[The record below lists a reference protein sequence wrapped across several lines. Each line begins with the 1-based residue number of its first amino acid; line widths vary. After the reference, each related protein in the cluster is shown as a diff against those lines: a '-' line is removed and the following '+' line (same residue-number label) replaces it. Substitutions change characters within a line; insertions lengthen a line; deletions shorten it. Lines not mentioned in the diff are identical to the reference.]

1 MQHQSAGLAVERL
14 QVWRGERHVLRGI
27 SFELKSGGL
36 LHVHGPNGA
45 GKSTLLRVVSGLL
58 TPEEGRVSWQ
68 GQPISKD
75 RDAYHRSLAFA
86 SHEPALK
93 ADLTALENLHYAVGM
108 RREVS
113 AQELHA
119 ALART
124 GVAHCAD
131 LPARVLSAGQKR
143 RVAMARVVAM
153 RASLWLLDEP
163 LTNLD
168 PAGSAIFSDLL
179 SEHVANG
186 GMALV
191 VAHQEMQLSV
201 TITRV
206 GLDA

>member
-1 MQHQSAGLAVERL
+1 MQHQSAGLAVERV

-27 SFELKSGGL
+27 SFELHSGGL

-45 GKSTLLRVVSGLL
+45 GKSTLLRVVTGLL
-58 TPEEGRVSWQ
+58 TPEEGKVSWR

-75 RDAYHRSLAFA
+75 CDTYRRALAFA

-108 RREVS
+108 RRPVGGR
-113 AQELHA
+113 ELHA
-119 ALART
+119 ALERT
-124 GVAHCAD
+124 GVARCAN

-143 RVAMARVVAM
+143 RVAMARVLAM

-163 LTNLD
+163 FTNLD
-168 PAGSAIFSDLL
+168 PAGCVVFSELL

-186 GMALV
+186 GMALI

-201 TITRV
+201 TIARI